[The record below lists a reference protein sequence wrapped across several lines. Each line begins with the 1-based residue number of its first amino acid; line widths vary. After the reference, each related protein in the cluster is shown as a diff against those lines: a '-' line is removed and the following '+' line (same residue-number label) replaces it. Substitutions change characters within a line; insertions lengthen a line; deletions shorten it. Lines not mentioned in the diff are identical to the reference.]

1 MQWFKHRFKYIISTL
16 RMCSHDEAESR
27 QGLHPIGVPLL
38 LLGALIAGGTV
49 WPHSSLAVTGRA
61 PVSLALIINRVTGG
75 STLDLPPLNQR
86 PFIYSELELDGE
98 RLRTGTVETPQIGAS
113 IYPDWA
119 IYVDK
124 EAIWLERGHS
134 IDAAIR
140 IFDEDVADADDKVLL
155 TALAFDPIAC
165 KVKIGETDVEGD
177 RQGSYCSV
185 TISELQGENG
195 TAKVTLTADW

>member
-1 MQWFKHRFKYIISTL
+1 MQWFKHRFRYIISTI
-16 RMCSHDEAESR
+16 RICPHGHPGSRHDWNPV
-27 QGLHPIGVPLL
+27 GFPIV
-38 LLGALIAGGTV
+38 LLGALIAGGAA
-49 WPHSSLAVTGRA
+49 WLHPSLAVTGRA

-86 PFIYSELELDGE
+86 PFLYSELELDGE
-98 RLRTGTVETPQIGAS
+98 RLRTETVETPQIGAS

-140 IFDEDVADADDKVLL
+140 IFDEDVADADDKILL
-155 TALAFDPIAC
+155 TALAFDPIGC
-165 KVKIGETDVEGD
+165 KVKIGDSQVEGD

-195 TAKVTLTADW
+195 TAKITLTADW